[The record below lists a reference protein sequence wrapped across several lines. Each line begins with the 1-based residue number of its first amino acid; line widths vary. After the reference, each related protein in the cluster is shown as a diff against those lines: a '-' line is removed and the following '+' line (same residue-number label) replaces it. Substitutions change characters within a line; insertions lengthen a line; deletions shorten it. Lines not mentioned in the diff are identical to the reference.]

1 MPSYSSL
8 NSSTQSF
15 CGRQLRTFDK
25 SVGFYINAYV
35 YANGGQTSYT
45 RGQWHYTRFEFVNA
59 SNSYYNGYLDG
70 GIYSGNIIRSSQVQ
84 NSISRIVRRTVDLVE
99 GRISN
104 RTINA
109 YYCHASCHSS
119 CHSSRGRR

>member
-1 MPSYSSL
+1 MASYASL
-8 NSSTQSF
+8 NSSTQTQ

-25 SVGFYINAYV
+25 SVGYYINAYV
-35 YANGGQTSYT
+35 LGTGVTSYS
-45 RGQWHYTRFEFVNA
+45 RGQWHYARYEYVNA
-59 SNSYYNGYLDG
+59 PNSSYNNYLDSSLYTG
-70 GIYSGNIIRSSQVQ
+70 QLIRSSDVQ
-84 NSISRIVRRTVDLVE
+84 NSISSIVRRTVDLIE

>member
-8 NSSTQSF
+8 NSTTQSY
-15 CGRQLRTFDK
+15 CGRQLRTFDR

-35 YANGGQTSYT
+35 YANGGQTSYS
-45 RGQWHYTRFEFVNA
+45 RGQWHYTRFQYVNA
-59 SNSYYNGYLDG
+59 NCYVYNNYLDS
-70 GIYSGNIIRSSQVQ
+70 GIYTGGIIRSGDVID
-84 NSISRIVRRTVDLVE
+84 SIRSVVRRTVDLCE

>member
-25 SVGFYINAYV
+25 SVAYLIRAYV
-35 YANGGQTSYT
+35 RGTGVTSYAS
-45 RGQWHYTRFEFVNA
+45 GQWHYARYEYVNA
-59 SNSYYNGYLDG
+59 SNGVYNNYLDG
-70 GIYSGNIIRSSQVQ
+70 GIYTGNIIRSSQVQ

-99 GRISN
+99 GRIAN